1 MACEPCAR
9 NEMCMLLLLMLSVSH
24 DAQNA
29 CGRVRCVLYHRL
41 FRCEELEENNAVFT
55 SGEARFPSSFLK
67 NKKRVVLG
75 SPHLDLRT
83 GGVVS
88 YISQRTTGAMYGCGD
103 MCVDIHVCPMCTWS
117 YTDDIFNHL
126 KTKKKQIVCPL
137 LDSRA

>member
-1 MACEPCAR
+1 
-9 NEMCMLLLLMLSVSH
+9 MLH
-24 DAQNA
+24 
-29 CGRVRCVLYHRL
+29 HRL
-41 FRCEELEENNAVFT
+41 FRLEELEEKNPVFT
-55 SGEARFPSSFLK
+55 SEKHAFML
-67 NKKRVVLG
+67 NKELVVLG